1 MRTVRT
7 CPQLAWHRQ
16 CWEVM
21 HPLVSVDSPAELQDL
36 RDSGVFVAGF
46 SRDPRAAADVYDVL
60 ADLESHRVTV
70 AESAKESFACASFL
84 RDAAAF
90 FAGKEA
96 AEDDQEVL
104 KELVGRTTALVG
116 KIRGLAAGGKV
127 SLETVAGLELPPHMD
142 RLLVNVA
149 SAEGLGA

>member
-7 CPQLAWHRQ
+7 CPQLVWHRQ
-16 CWEVM
+16 CWDVL

-46 SRDPRAAADVYDVL
+46 ARDPRAAADAYDVL
-60 ADLESHRVTV
+60 ADLEARRVAV
-70 AESAKESFACASFL
+70 ADSSKESFACASFL

-104 KELVGRTTALVG
+104 KELVARTTGLVG
-116 KIRGLAAGGKV
+116 KIRGLAAGGRV
-127 SLETVAGLELPPHMD
+127 TMETVAGLQLPPHMD

-149 SAEGLGA
+149 SAEGMGA